1 MLNVTLLPTLTQVFT
16 CKRFTIELSPT
27 PARFCSQEGGSFST
41 VNTQQPSCSRRP
53 SSAPMPAP
61 GKAELGTAMVR
72 RRAVPSPGQHPQP
85 FCSSSPVRAEGGKA
99 LQRVME
105 KWQIF
110 AGKHDRSLDPKKN
123 HLNPACRSFADKE
136 TDPAVEAEG

>member
-1 MLNVTLLPTLTQVFT
+1 MQSMFLHCTFLLQPLLNCMLSKCIYQPYHMLNVTLLPTLTQVFT

-85 FCSSSPVRAEGGKA
+85 FCRSSPVRAEGGKA

-105 KWQIF
+105 K
-110 AGKHDRSLDPKKN
+110 
-123 HLNPACRSFADKE
+123 
-136 TDPAVEAEG
+136 